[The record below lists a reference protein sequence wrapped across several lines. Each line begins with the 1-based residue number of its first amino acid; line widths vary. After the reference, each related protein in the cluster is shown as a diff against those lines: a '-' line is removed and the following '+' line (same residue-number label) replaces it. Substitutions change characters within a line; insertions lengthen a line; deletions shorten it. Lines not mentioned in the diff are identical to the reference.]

1 MAGLPHYTSSKAA
14 VNKFEPIFTNQ
25 FEVLITPPTAVV
37 PPQGSP
43 NNGNILL
50 EHVKSIEGLAVD
62 QNPGEITQ
70 QYKNAKRYYA
80 GARPQRTGLDL
91 TINFEVNLDENN
103 SMYVFKTMR
112 QWADLIYNPLTGALG
127 LKKDYTGNI
136 LISVF
141 NKAGDVHRRIR
152 CKDCFIMTPLSQ
164 MDLNYTNTNLFA
176 LRVTWAVD
184 YFDDVFI

>member
-25 FEVLITPPTAVV
+25 FEVLISPPAAVV
-37 PPQGSP
+37 APQGNP

-50 EHVKSIEGLAVD
+50 EHVKSVEGLGVD
-62 QNPGEITQ
+62 QNPGETFQ

-80 GARPQRTGLDL
+80 GAKPQQTGFDL
-91 TINFEVNLDENN
+91 GINFEVNLDENN

-127 LKKDYTGNI
+127 LKKDYTGTI
-136 LISVF
+136 VISVF
-141 NKAGDVHRRIR
+141 NKAGDVHRRI
-152 CKDCFIMTPLSQ
+152 T
-164 MDLNYTNTNLFA
+164 
-176 LRVTWAVD
+176 
-184 YFDDVFI
+184 